1 MWEVNRACG
10 RLIGHLG
17 GQLGTSEV
25 NRACRRSIAIVHVG
39 GQQAMWEV
47 NRAGGKLIRHVGGQ

>member
-1 MWEVNRACG
+1 MW
-10 RLIGHLG
+10 
-17 GQLGTSEV
+17 EV

-47 NRAGGKLIRHVGGQ
+47 KRPGGKSIRHVGGQ